1 MWAEYA
7 AAAPD
12 ELYLDPSVIQPPGGA
27 PGIVMLEV
35 CYCGPQK
42 DAERLLAPV
51 RKLGTPLN
59 DTIKVKDYEQV
70 QRANDSDDSRSM
82 GTYLKGGFITQV
94 TDKLVS
100 AIVDGLPGDPDRV
113 TLLFFQHCGGASSR
127 MAEGATAFAQRDSLA
142 NMMTACAWR
151 QGAADPAVH
160 MNASRK
166 YWSTLEPFTRGF
178 YVNDMGREATP
189 KDINENYRG
198 NYQRLVKIKQAFDPT
213 NLFRLNA
220 NVQPAKV

>member
-1 MWAEYA
+1 
-7 AAAPD
+7 
-12 ELYLDPSVIQPPGGA
+12 
-27 PGIVMLEV
+27 
-35 CYCGPQK
+35 
-42 DAERLLAPV
+42 
-51 RKLGTPLN
+51 
-59 DTIKVKDYEQV
+59 
-70 QRANDSDDSRSM
+70 
-82 GTYLKGGFITQV
+82 
-94 TDKLVS
+94 
-100 AIVDGLPGDPDRV
+100 
-113 TLLFFQHCGGASSR
+113 
-127 MAEGATAFAQRDSLA
+127 
-142 NMMTACAWR
+142 MMTACAWR